1 MNKYLNV
8 SDIKVIDVD
17 MNDIEIGSRFRSEMG
32 NIEALASSITKDGL
46 IQPIA
51 IMKNDGEKPYKLV
64 AGGRRYRALE
74 FIKMK
79 HNIKAI
85 SCRLYEKDMSELEI
99 RTLEFAENLYRK
111 DLTWQEECRLKER
124 LFNLQQRIHGVKVS
138 TAKDAPGWSLT
149 DMEKMTG
156 RSKGSL
162 SQDISMAK
170 MMDSTPDVN
179 WEQFKTK
186 DDAMKA
192 LKTAKNKVIQSSDA
206 KRAIASLGTGESLR
220 KKIIDSYH
228 IKDFFEGVKNIG
240 NGTMDIVELDP
251 PYAIDLEKQKKGY
264 SYTGYNEIDPKDYPS
279 FMRRVFTECYRVLKP
294 NSWIICWFG
303 PEPWFDPIHH
313 WLTEAGFTNKRL
325 PALWVKG
332 EENDEHVVEKTSGQC
347 MQPERDLAK
356 AFEFFFYARKG
367 IPTLAKPGARN
378 TFGYKPIPPQH
389 KVHPTERPI
398 EMMTDILTTFAQPN
412 SNVLVPFAG
421 SGNTLIAAAQNQM
434 IPIGFDLTKEYHE
447 SYTIKCYKLL

>member
-206 KRAIASLGTGESLR
+206 KRAIASLGTG
-220 KKIIDSYH
+220 
-228 IKDFFEGVKNIG
+228 
-240 NGTMDIVELDP
+240 
-251 PYAIDLEKQKKGY
+251 
-264 SYTGYNEIDPKDYPS
+264 
-279 FMRRVFTECYRVLKP
+279 
-294 NSWIICWFG
+294 
-303 PEPWFDPIHH
+303 
-313 WLTEAGFTNKRL
+313 
-325 PALWVKG
+325 
-332 EENDEHVVEKTSGQC
+332 
-347 MQPERDLAK
+347 
-356 AFEFFFYARKG
+356 
-367 IPTLAKPGARN
+367 
-378 TFGYKPIPPQH
+378 
-389 KVHPTERPI
+389 
-398 EMMTDILTTFAQPN
+398 
-412 SNVLVPFAG
+412 
-421 SGNTLIAAAQNQM
+421 
-434 IPIGFDLTKEYHE
+434 
-447 SYTIKCYKLL
+447 